1 MAPTSGVIAA
11 TAVVLVE
18 EWPQVWKADDL
29 EGTPESMELMA
40 RAARPA
46 IRPVRYRRH
55 ISPWHRVLSLATP
68 EPQSTLSPSRASLR
82 DRAGRPGCH
91 RAKARGRERKRP

>member
-1 MAPTSGVIAA
+1 MAPTSGVVAA

-46 IRPVRYRRH
+46 IRPVR
-55 ISPWHRVLSLATP
+55 
-68 EPQSTLSPSRASLR
+68 
-82 DRAGRPGCH
+82 
-91 RAKARGRERKRP
+91 